1 MVRYAVYQPNGSVA
15 KPLRLA
21 LDACIIHAEYGFSGE
36 ETGLMIQET
45 PCLQYFC
52 RYLGYDNEKLPVDP
66 PLMVCFRK
74 RLTLEILG

>member
-1 MVRYAVYQPNGSVA
+1 
-15 KPLRLA
+15 
-21 LDACIIHAEYGFSGE
+21 
-36 ETGLMIQET
+36 MIQET